1 MKTLSKERIT
11 RTLRNLGL
19 SQVEV
24 KLYLFLAKEG
34 PQTTKSIANSIM
46 LTEDNITI
54 ILKHLLEKNLIEKTK
69 DRSYSAKSFQE
80 AIDLLVKFNFEE
92 SDFLES
98 NKKAILIEWKA
109 LIEKSE
115 H

>member
-1 MKTLSKERIT
+1 
-11 RTLRNLGL
+11 
-19 SQVEV
+19 
-24 KLYLFLAKEG
+24 
-34 PQTTKSIANSIM
+34 M

-54 ILKHLLEKNLIEKTK
+54 ILKHLLKKNLIEKIK

-92 SDFLES
+92 SDFLEL
-98 NKKAILIEWKA
+98 NKEAILIEWKGI
-109 LIEKSE
+109 IEKSE